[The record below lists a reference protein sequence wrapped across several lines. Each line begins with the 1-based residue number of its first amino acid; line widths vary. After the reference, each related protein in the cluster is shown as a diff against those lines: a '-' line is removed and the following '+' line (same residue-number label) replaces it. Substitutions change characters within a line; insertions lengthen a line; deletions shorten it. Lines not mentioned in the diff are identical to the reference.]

1 MLFKS
6 FDGKLIQINKQDYNN
21 DIDYYKQV
29 LKIKGFNIKNKHYDF
44 TKFDSIEFGRQT
56 YEERP
61 HSRKPGELAEFYSTV
76 TGTHNNEIKKIGEF
90 QIHFKSRLNIKFRF
104 FNSLFRL

>member
-29 LKIKGFNIKNKHYDF
+29 LKIKGLNINNKHYDF
-44 TKFDSIEFGRQT
+44 D
-56 YEERP
+56 EEILDILKTNFINRP
-61 HSRKPGELAEFYSTV
+61 
-76 TGTHNNEIKKIGEF
+76 
-90 QIHFKSRLNIKFRF
+90 FK
-104 FNSLFRL
+104 

>member
-29 LKIKGFNIKNKHYDF
+29 LKLKGFNIQNKHNDLD
-44 TKFDSIEFGRQT
+44 KDI
-56 YEERP
+56 
-61 HSRKPGELAEFYSTV
+61 LD
-76 TGTHNNEIKKIGEF
+76 I
-90 QIHFKSRLNIKFRF
+90 LNTNYINRHLK
-104 FNSLFRL
+104 

>member
-44 TKFDSIEFGRQT
+44 D
-56 YEERP
+56 EEILDILKTHFINRP
-61 HSRKPGELAEFYSTV
+61 
-76 TGTHNNEIKKIGEF
+76 
-90 QIHFKSRLNIKFRF
+90 FK
-104 FNSLFRL
+104 